1 MDNLA
6 KQTKFHYG
14 WVILV
19 LVCIMPFVAFWAGVP
34 IGLYT
39 LPVSEDLGV
48 TRGVY
53 SYGGSWQNI
62 VSMILATQ
70 FARINNKLDQRRTV
84 ILGGCCYS
92 LGMLLFSFATNMI
105 WVYIA
110 RSFIAAGYA
119 FACYTCM
126 ALLINNWFAKKTGT
140 FLGIAHMFGNVG
152 SIIMSTVFATWI
164 ENAGWRNSMRFT
176 AIGYAIPIILYIL
189 FLRSKPS
196 DMGLKPLFFDENASV
211 DTRTLQGEDFA
222 TGKKS
227 GKFFGMLFL
236 IFLVGLT
243 TAPIITFTLAPHM
256 ADRGMTLAQQGLA
269 TSLVLVGTGMFQVP
283 AGIVAD
289 KYGSRWVFIFI
300 MALDVLGVVGLFMIN
315 ASAPWIAYVT
325 AILLGSGMVTM
336 TSVQPIMAT
345 ELFGLKNLKQF
356 QSYNIFA
363 QAAGAVLGP
372 ILLNGLYDALGS
384 YSLIHTIYAFIFVF
398 MAVLAVLITRK
409 KNIFV
414 FTNED

>member
-39 LPVSEDLGV
+39 LPVSEELGV

-211 DTRTLQGEDFA
+211 DTRTLQGENFA

-227 GKFFGMLFL
+227 GKFFGMLQDQL
-236 IFLVGLT
+236 TKGNNGLLKRKY
-243 TAPIITFTLAPHM
+243 ITFGVE
-256 ADRGMTLAQQGLA
+256 AD
-269 TSLVLVGTGMFQVP
+269 SLRT
-283 AGIVAD
+283 AKA
-289 KYGSRWVFIFI
+289 K
-300 MALDVLGVVGLFMIN
+300 LDRIETDILNNFKTLGVETEPL
-315 ASAPWIAYVT
+315 
-325 AILLGSGMVTM
+325 SGY
-336 TSVQPIMAT
+336 
-345 ELFGLKNLKQF
+345 ERLKC
-356 QSYNIFA
+356 
-363 QAAGAVLGP
+363 
-372 ILLNGLYDALGS
+372 
-384 YSLIHTIYAFIFVF
+384 SL
-398 MAVLAVLITRK
+398 
-409 KNIFV
+409 
-414 FTNED
+414 